1 MTQKERSSPVIRFD
15 AFEAD
20 LRSGELRK
28 HGLRLKIGDQ
38 PFSVLAVLLAQPGE
52 VVTREDLQ
60 KKLWPADTFVDFDR
74 GLNKAINR
82 LRETLGDSADSPR
95 FIETL
100 PKRGY
105 RFIGTLTASAPL
117 PQTTPIQPDVIPRQR
132 DRRSARARGYAL
144 GAAALTICVM
154 ATAWL
159 LMRNRP
165 EQRAIGPL
173 IRSSLLPPPHM
184 SFVPY
189 SLALSPNGGY
199 LAFVAEGKDGSRS
212 LWIRSMSKMT
222 ATSIART
229 EGASFP
235 FWSPD
240 ERRIGFFSDRKLKT
254 IDIASGAINVVAD
267 ARRASGGAWG
277 TSGAIVFAP
286 DVNGP
291 IYQVAEMGGTPS
303 PITRVLSADGL
314 QGHRWPVFLPDGR
327 HFLYVNVIA
336 NARSGDHS
344 EISVGSL
351 DSTEPTRIASEN
363 VRTVAFAL
371 DHLFFVRTG
380 VLYAQPFDSVRLR
393 ATAEPIPVTDRD
405 IAGLSAFYP
414 SEFSISQNGV
424 LAFQSSTDLASI
436 LVWID
441 AKGNE
446 LGAFPAP
453 QYADPAFS
461 PDGRFLAGAC
471 DLSGTGTLAICVHD
485 IARGVTAR
493 VSPGPHDRFPVWS
506 PDSREIA
513 YNAQGGI
520 YRISADGSG
529 TPTFVSNWGIPTAW
543 SPDGRILAFGSNKGV
558 LSLALWSLSTHDPLE
573 LGPGA
578 EAQLSPDA
586 NWMAFLSQDGL
597 AVQRFPKPTKRVQIA
612 GYGATQPRWSRNGH
626 HLFYITSDK
635 KLMAVDFDSA
645 TARVSAPRLVSQ
657 TRIIASSFTGFQ
669 YDVAPDG
676 RFLVNTLTSEAAP
689 LTLMTGWTERLRR
702 R

>member
-1 MTQKERSSPVIRFD
+1 MTQEDNAVPILRFD

-28 HGLRLKIGDQ
+28 QGLKLRIGDQ

-52 VVTREDLQ
+52 VVTREELQ
-60 KKLWPADTFVDFDR
+60 KRLWPADTFVDFDR

-82 LRETLGDSADSPR
+82 LREALGDSADSPR

-105 RFIGTLTASAPL
+105 RFIGSLNASASSL
-117 PQTTPIQPDVIPRQR
+117 QITPIQPDARVRHEGHKHTR
-132 DRRSARARGYAL
+132 ARAYAL
-144 GAAALTICVM
+144 WAAALTLCLMVSV
-154 ATAWL
+154 WL

-165 EQRAIGPL
+165 RPVAAGPL
-173 IRSSLLPPPHM
+173 TRSSLLPPPHM

-189 SLALSPNGGY
+189 SFALSPNGSH
-199 LAFVAEGKDGSRS
+199 LAFVAEATDGSRS
-212 LWIRSMSKMT
+212 LWIRSMTMTT
-222 ATSIART
+222 ATSFAGT

-240 ERRIGFFSDRKLKT
+240 ERRIGFFADRKLKT
-254 IDIASGAINVVAD
+254 IDIASGAVSVVAD

-277 TSGAIVFAP
+277 TSGGIIFAP

-291 IYQVAEMGGTPS
+291 LYQVAETGGKPY
-303 PITRVLSADGL
+303 PITRVLNVDGL

-327 HFLYVNVIA
+327 HFLYVEVTA
-336 NARSGDHS
+336 EAKSGNHS

-351 DSTEPTRIASEN
+351 DSPETTRIASEN

-380 VLYAQPFDSVRLR
+380 ILYAQPFDSLRLR
-393 ATAEPIPVTDRD
+393 ATGEPIPVTDRD
-405 IAGLSAFYP
+405 VAGPSVFYP
-414 SEFSISQNGV
+414 SEFSISQNGI
-424 LAFQSSTDLASI
+424 LAFQSSTDLASS
-436 LVWID
+436 LVWMD

-446 LGAFPAP
+446 LGEFHAP
-453 QYADPAFS
+453 QYSDPAFS

-471 DLSGTGTLAICVHD
+471 DQAGAGTLAICVHD
-485 IARGVTAR
+485 VARGVTAR

-506 PDSREIA
+506 PDGREIA
-513 YNAQGGI
+513 YNSNGGI
-520 YRISADGSG
+520 YSVFADGSG
-529 TPTFVSNWGIPTAW
+529 TPTFVSDWGIPTDW
-543 SPDGRILAFGSNKGV
+543 SPDGRILAFGSSKGV
-558 LSLALWSLSTHDPLE
+558 VSLALWSRMTHEPLE

-586 NWMAFLSQDGL
+586 KWMAFSSQDGL
-597 AVQRFPKPTKRVQIA
+597 VVQGFPKPTKRVQIA
-612 GYGATQPRWSRNGH
+612 SYDSSQPRWSRTGNQ
-626 HLFYITSDK
+626 LFYITSDK
-635 KLMAVDFDSA
+635 KLMAVDFASA
-645 TARVSAPRLVSQ
+645 TAKVSASHLVSQ

-676 RFLVNTLTSEAAP
+676 RFLVNTLTSDTAP
-689 LTLMTGWTERLRR
+689 LTLMTGWTARLQR
-702 R
+702 